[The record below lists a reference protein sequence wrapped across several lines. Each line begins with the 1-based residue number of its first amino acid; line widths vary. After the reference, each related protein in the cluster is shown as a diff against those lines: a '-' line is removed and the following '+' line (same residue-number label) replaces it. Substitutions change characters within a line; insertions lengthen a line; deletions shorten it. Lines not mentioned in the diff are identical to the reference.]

1 MEEKS
6 NLTLRKE
13 PLVPLNMRMEY
24 SNSFWLSSPL
34 LSHYTDWT
42 IPAPQVFNP
51 YMLGLSAQR
60 ILQNTQDSNGYL
72 LLCMSLTNNCRQH
85 LVFSATQ
92 CALTNVVFWC
102 PRVNDWQKNVKNN
115 KHLMKAAKRLF
126 CMLLYS
132 EGWGGSG
139 GNKLMTY
146 QSMLRIWLCS
156 ARNETGD
163 SMASRDLAQRR
174 TTLSPVRWIFSVNWS
189 TAILDGA
196 QTRTEPPLC
205 FTKWYTMV
213 ADVTVFPVP
222 GGPWIN
228 DNGRWTACFTAYT
241 WKTTKHYMNLTYIN
255 YMEL

>member
-1 MEEKS
+1 MQRLEVSGAVRPIYGSLGVKRLMTEKCKKS
-6 NLTLRKE
+6 R
-13 PLVPLNMRMEY
+13 
-24 SNSFWLSSPL
+24 
-34 LSHYTDWT
+34 
-42 IPAPQVFNP
+42 AFNE
-51 YMLGLSAQR
+51 SR
-60 ILQNTQDSNGYL
+60 QNTI
-72 LLCMSLTNNCRQH
+72 
-85 LVFSATQ
+85 
-92 CALTNVVFWC
+92 
-102 PRVNDWQKNVKNN
+102 
-115 KHLMKAAKRLF
+115 
-126 CMLLYS
+126 LYAS
-132 EGWGGSG
+132 IFGG
-139 GNKLMTY
+139 GNKLMTH

-213 ADVTVFPVP
+213 AEVTVFPVP

-241 WKTTKHYMNLTYIN
+241 WKTKKHYMNLRYVN
-255 YMEL
+255 YMQL

>member
-1 MEEKS
+1 MATHYFACSWQTAVGNIWFSHQHTAHWLKLS
-6 NLTLRKE
+6 
-13 PLVPLNMRMEY
+13 LVPKVSDR
-24 SNSFWLSSPL
+24 W
-34 LSHYTDWT
+34 
-42 IPAPQVFNP
+42 
-51 YMLGLSAQR
+51 
-60 ILQNTQDSNGYL
+60 
-72 LLCMSLTNNCRQH
+72 
-85 LVFSATQ
+85 
-92 CALTNVVFWC
+92 
-102 PRVNDWQKNVKNN
+102 KNVNQE
-115 KHLMKAAKRLF
+115 HLMKANNKLF
-126 CMLLYS
+126 YMLLY
-132 EGWGGSG
+132 WG
-139 GNKLMTY
+139 GNKLMTH

-213 ADVTVFPVP
+213 AEVTVFPVP

-241 WKTTKHYMNLTYIN
+241 WKTTKHYMNLRYVN
-255 YMEL
+255 YMKL